1 MLAEE
6 FRPMIVAC
14 RDQPWETVVRLDP
27 DTMLG
32 QAYLRQIMVL
42 AALMHGNH
50 NVASN
55 LVSLGPPPARNLFS
69 MLVPT
74 PNDKDWNLTDQV
86 LLELIANSWFVPNL
100 PQFLEATCL
109 ASHESATHLIDLL
122 SDAQETRPAIRTIF
136 SSRHQQDALLHVLAS
151 QGQPCTLDHALRRMG
166 RLDDPAPSLVP
177 AATKA
182 RNPESV
188 AMLRYLVDERG
199 LDVSWIELAADPA
212 DAGNPHLDPRE
223 RGMAVPVEGA
233 ATALHGAAENGDVQA
248 IKYLLGKGAN
258 TQRSDWKHNFPL
270 ATAKFAGQ
278 DRAFAILRAHLVKED
293 WASL

>member
-1 MLAEE
+1 
-6 FRPMIVAC
+6 MIMAC

-32 QAYLRQIMVL
+32 QVYLRQIMVL
-42 AALMHGNH
+42 AALMHGNQ

-55 LVSLGPPPARNLFS
+55 LLSLGPPQARNLFS

-74 PNDKDWNLTDQV
+74 VNVNEKDWNLTDQV
-86 LLELIANSWFVPNL
+86 LLELIANGWFAPNL

-109 ASHESATHLIDLL
+109 ASPESATHLIDLL
-122 SDAQETRPAIRTIF
+122 SDAQETRPAIRAIF
-136 SSRHQQDALLHVLAS
+136 SSRSQQDALLHLLAS
-151 QGQPCTLDHALRRMG
+151 RGHPRTIDHALRRMG
-166 RLDDPAPSLVP
+166 WLDDPPPSLVP

-182 RNPESV
+182 RNPDSV
-188 AMLRYLVDERG
+188 AMLRYLAEERG

-223 RGMAVPVEGA
+223 RGMLVPVEGA
-233 ATALHGAAENGDVQA
+233 ATALHGAAENGDVEA

-258 TQRSDWKHNFPL
+258 TQRSDWRHNFPL
-270 ATAKFAGQ
+270 ATAKYAGQ